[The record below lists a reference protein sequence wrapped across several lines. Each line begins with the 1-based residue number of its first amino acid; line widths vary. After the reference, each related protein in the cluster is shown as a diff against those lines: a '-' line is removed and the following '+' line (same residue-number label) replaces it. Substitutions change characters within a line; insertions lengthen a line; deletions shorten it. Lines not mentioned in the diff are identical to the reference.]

1 MHTKEIS
8 DNSLN
13 SKYCNKYCKK
23 VLLHLYIYCKNW
35 AFTKKVS
42 SRKIS
47 HSNEHSYWQ
56 EAGLEG
62 TRPSSRQYYE
72 PPYPNIEIPYKR
84 VLIIACHEIPVP
96 ERGSKAGSRKY
107 QCLAWCQEVL
117 MSGMVPG
124 STNVWH
130 GARKWPMSGMVP
142 GSDQCL
148 AWCQEILMSDKVPGS
163 D

>member
-35 AFTKKVS
+35 AFTKKAS
-42 SRKIS
+42 SGKIS

-62 TRPSSRQYYE
+62 ARPSSRQYYE

-96 ERGSKAGSRKY
+96 ERGSKAGTRKY
-107 QCLAWCQEVL
+107 Y
-117 MSGMVPG
+117 SRRIINIPG
-124 STNVWH
+124 NS
-130 GARKWPMSGMVP
+130 R
-142 GSDQCL
+142 DQKYIVSLNTKFIKLYSLDTFVIC
-148 AWCQEILMSDKVPGS
+148 SS
-163 D
+163 S